1 MRSIAT
7 GGERARDGRILLVD
21 DDQGIRSLV
30 CTYLRREGFEVDG
43 VEDASGMDRALADA
57 AAEGA
62 PYDLVVLDLML
73 PGEHGLDALKR
84 MTPGALSPAVVV
96 LSAMGDVTDRIEGL
110 ERGADDYLAKPCNPR
125 ELLARIRAVLRRR
138 QAGSHAGTS
147 VAFRGWS
154 LDLVHRKLK
163 SPSGVLVHLSDGEF
177 LLLKHFVEHPGETL
191 SRDTLLELA
200 GAEEAGGRSVDVQV
214 SRLRRKLAT
223 EPGSAGDLIQ
233 TVRNGGYKFTGKP
246 VWG

>member
-1 MRSIAT
+1 MNNNVM
-7 GGERARDGRILLVD
+7 GDARGSDGRILLVD

-30 CTYLRREGFEVDG
+30 CTYLRREGYAVDG
-43 VEDASGMDRALADA
+43 VEDTSGMDRAIAEA

-73 PGEHGLDALKR
+73 PGEHGLEALKR
-84 MTPGALSPAVVV
+84 MTPGAASPAVVV

-138 QAGSHAGTS
+138 HAGSGSGTH
-147 VAFRGWS
+147 VIFRGWA
-154 LDLVHRKLK
+154 LDLMRRELK
-163 SPSGVLVHLSDGEF
+163 SPSGVLVHLSESEF

-191 SRDTLLELA
+191 SRETLLELA
-200 GAEEAGGRSVDVQV
+200 GAEEAGGRSIDVQV

-223 EPGSAGDLIQ
+223 EPGPAGDLIR
-233 TVRNGGYKFTGKP
+233 TVRNGGYMFTGKP

>member
-1 MRSIAT
+1 
-7 GGERARDGRILLVD
+7 
-21 DDQGIRSLV
+21 
-30 CTYLRREGFEVDG
+30 
-43 VEDASGMDRALADA
+43 MDRALSDA
-57 AAEGA
+57 AAEGS

-73 PGEHGLDALKR
+73 PGEHGLEALRR
-84 MTPGALSPAVVV
+84 MTPGGTSPAVVV

-138 QAGSHAGTS
+138 QAGSGSGTS

-154 LDLVHRKLK
+154 LDLVRRDLR
-163 SPSGVLVHLSDGEF
+163 SPSGVLVNLSDGEF

-191 SRDTLLELA
+191 SRETLLELA
-200 GAEEAGGRSVDVQV
+200 GTEEAGGRSVDVQV
-214 SRLRRKLAT
+214 SRLRRKLAA
-223 EPGSAGDLIQ
+223 EPGLAGDLIR
-233 TVRNGGYKFTGKP
+233 TVRNGGYMFMGKP